1 MRLAVLILT
10 SLPLVGADCG
20 LLERLSRLDGAR
32 ACYTALAKSN
42 DLADRAEG
50 LWGLGEFKGA
60 NDAFRLAAK
69 SQEKN
74 ADLRVRWGR
83 LLLERFN
90 VSESQELFNEALKL
104 EPDNASA
111 MLGLAISLTDGF
123 DRKAVE
129 LARAAVEKDPK
140 LLEAQELVA
149 GLVLEDGDFKKA
161 AEEAGKALAISPNAL
176 DAMAT
181 LAAIDLL
188 NDKGPSEWTTKMLAA
203 SPRYGRGYAKIARW
217 FVLNR
222 RYEEAIQLYRKSLDL
237 RPDLWAARSELG
249 INLMR
254 LGQDKEAREQL
265 EQCYE
270 NGYRDKPTVNSL
282 TLLDSF
288 KNFETFRTPR
298 AVLRLHKKEAALL
311 RPYVEREVERAIGT
325 FEKKYDRKLPGP
337 VQVELYPDHQD
348 FAVRTM
354 GMPGLG
360 ALGVTFVLSI
370 AMDSPSGRPP
380 GTYHWASTLWHEL
393 SHVFTLNITNHRV
406 PRWFTEGLAVHEETA
421 VNKEWG
427 ERVTP
432 DVLVAMRDKKLLPI
446 AELDRGFVRP
456 SHPGQIVISYFQA
469 GRICD
474 YIEQRWGWPKLLAML
489 GEFSKVDTTAAVVE
503 RTFGMKPEQ
512 FDREFAEWL
521 EKEHAATLA
530 GFGEFRKGI
539 KPFNEAV
546 KAKEWDVVLEQGK
559 KLKPLFK
566 EFVQPGSVY
575 EGLAEAYAEKG
586 DKEAAS
592 RELFEYVKQGGR
604 EPETLKRLAAIE
616 AELGR
621 KKRAEE
627 VLARLLWIYPVADQQ
642 LHQRLGELRAEAGE
656 WSGAAEEFGAVV
668 ALKPADPAVAHY
680 NLARA
685 FNAMQRWDA
694 AEEQVLMALEQAP
707 GYRPAQKL
715 LLELSENKSRK
726 K

>member
-1 MRLAVLILT
+1 MKLLSLILLC
-10 SLPLVGADCG
+10 LPLAAADCRQ
-20 LLERLSRLDGAR
+20 LEKLSRLDEAR
-32 ACYTALAKSN
+32 ACFAAQAESTNLAE
-42 DLADRAEG
+42 RAEG
-50 LWGLGEFKGA
+50 LWGLGEFKEA
-60 NDAFRLAAK
+60 NDAFRQAVQA
-69 SQEKN
+69 QEKN
-74 ADLRVRWGR
+74 AGLRVRWGR

-90 VSESQELFNEALKL
+90 VSESQQLFQEALKTQ
-104 EPDNASA
+104 PDSA
-111 MLGLAISLTDGF
+111 PAMFGLALSLSESF
-123 DRKAVE
+123 DRKAVD
-129 LARAAVEKDPK
+129 LARKAVESDPN

-149 GLVLEDGDFKKA
+149 ALVLEDGDFKKA
-161 AEEAGKALAISPNAL
+161 DEEANKALKISPQAL
-176 DAMAT
+176 DAIAV

-188 NDKGPSEWTTKMLAA
+188 SDKGPSAWTSKMLAA

-222 RYEEAIQLYRKSLDL
+222 RYEEAIALYRKALDL

-254 LGQDKEAREQL
+254 VGQDQEARQQL

-288 KNFETFRTPR
+288 KNFETIRTPR

-311 RPYVEREVERAIGT
+311 RPYLEREVERAIGT
-325 FEKKYDRKLPGP
+325 FEKKYERTLPGP
-337 VQVELYPDHQD
+337 VQIELYPDHQD

-380 GTYHWASTLWHEL
+380 GSYHWASTLWHEM
-393 SHVFTLNITNHRV
+393 SHVFTLNATNHRV

-432 DVLVAMRDKKLLPI
+432 DALTAIKGRKLLPI

-456 SHPGQIVISYFQA
+456 THPEQIIVSYFQA
-469 GRICD
+469 GRVCD
-474 YIEQRWGWPKLLAML
+474 YIEQRWGWSKLMAML

-503 RTFGMKPEQ
+503 RTLGMKPEQ
-512 FDREFAEWL
+512 FDIEFLAWL

-530 GFGEFRKGI
+530 GFVEFRKSL
-539 KPFNEAV
+539 KAFNQSV
-546 KAKEWDVVLEQGK
+546 KAKEWDGVLEQGN
-559 KLKPLFK
+559 KLKPLFR
-566 EFVQPGSVY
+566 EYVQGGSVY
-575 EGLAEAYAEKG
+575 EGLAEAHQAKG
-586 DKEAAS
+586 EKEAAS
-592 RELFEYVKQGGR
+592 RELFEYVRQGGR
-604 EPETLKRLAAIE
+604 EPDTLKRLAAIE
-616 AELGR
+616 SELGR
-621 KKRAEE
+621 QKSAEA
-627 VLARLLWIYPVADQQ
+627 VLERILWIYPVADPE
-642 LHQRLGELRAEAGE
+642 LHERLGELRANAGE
-656 WSGAAEEFGAVV
+656 WQGAAEEFRAVV
-668 ALKPADPAVAHY
+668 ELKPADPAAAHY

-685 FNAMQRWDA
+685 FNAMRRWDE
-694 AEEQVLMALEQAP
+694 AEEHVLTALEQAP

-715 LLELSENKSRK
+715 LLELNENRSRK